1 MTDYEIVEILKAR
14 RKELKMNQT
23 QLAEAIGTKRQHIG
37 QIESHERVPTIT
49 TLTHLCDALGMDIE
63 LMVKNQSSKQ

>member
-37 QIESHERVPTIT
+37 QIEGHERVPTIT
-49 TLTHLCDALGMDIE
+49 TLLKICEALDLEITIQ
-63 LMVKNQSSKQ
+63 KTQNH